1 MSANFYVY
9 LNHPNN
15 KALIHHADCSH
26 CNHGEGRTAVKSTY
40 NGQWHGPLD
49 ELAARMKASRSGK
62 SLIRWC
68 KLCADRLGIS
78 PGNV

>member
-9 LNHPNN
+9 TNVPND

-26 CNHGEGRTAVKSTY
+26 CNHGKGRTAVKSTY

-49 ELAARMKASRSGK
+49 ELTARMKASRSGK
-62 SLIRWC
+62 SLVRWC
-68 KLCADRLGIS
+68 ALCAGRLGIS